1 MAFCALVVCSFLTG
15 IGGNGGLA
23 SAMNATA
30 KSFPDGAVS
39 SSLFIFYLYS
49 TKLFDW

>member
-39 SSLFIFYLYS
+39 LFIFYLYS
-49 TKLFDW
+49 TTY